1 MLVCSDVVGEC
12 TKCGAKMKLNKCGLQ
27 HMAKIVTEE
36 QEGGEHT
43 LTQFGEQ
50 LERLFRHALGQSTA
64 DKLLSINAVQVL
76 INEYGIVTFAKIV

>member
-1 MLVCSDVVGEC
+1 MRSLTWSCCIKCKGKVLVCRDVVGEC

-43 LTQFGEQ
+43 LTLFGEHW
-50 LERLFRHALGQSTA
+50 RDCSDMHW
-64 DKLLSINAVQVL
+64 DKVL
-76 INEYGIVTFAKIV
+76 QTNC